1 MRRVILLTL
10 CLLAATA
17 AFAQKK
23 GAAAAPAAP
32 AAPAGPGP
40 KSQAE
45 VQAVNAAIQAQTA
58 DDRIKAVDDL
68 ITKFPSTDFKSFALM
83 MEAEAWQTKGDTVKT
98 IVFGE
103 QALQADPKNFDADN
117 LLANALAATTR
128 DTDLDKDDKLTR
140 AEKYAHDSLDVLNA
154 GVRPFTTPEQTW
166 PKIRAGAQAQAWQA
180 LGMVALVRKKTDEA
194 VADFQKGV
202 DADASPLLMIRAGRA
217 LLLAKKPDEAITWF
231 DKALA
236 SPDATAQ
243 AKSIAE
249 SDKARAVQAKGSK

>member
-1 MRRVILLTL
+1 MRRLILLTL
-10 CLLAATA
+10 CLLAASV

-23 GAAAAPAAP
+23 GSAPAP

-68 ITKFPSTDFKSFALM
+68 ITKFPNTDFKSFALM
-83 MEAEAWQTKGDTVKT
+83 MEAESWQAKGDNVKA

-117 LLANALAATTR
+117 LLANVLAATTR

-140 AEKYAHDSLDVLNA
+140 ADKYAHDSLDILNT
-154 GVRPFTTPEQTW
+154 GVRPFTTPEATW
-166 PKIRAGAQAQAWQA
+166 PKVKADAQAQAWQA
-180 LGMVALVRKKTDEA
+180 LGMVAIVRKKSDEA
-194 VADFQKGV
+194 IADFQKGI
-202 DADASPLLMIRAGRA
+202 DANASPLLMVRVGRV
-217 LLLAKKPDEAITWF
+217 LLAQNKNDEAITWY

-236 SPDATAQ
+236 SPNVPAQ
-243 AKSIAE
+243 VKSIAE
-249 SDKARAVQAKGSK
+249 ADKARAVAAKGSK

>member
-1 MRRVILLTL
+1 MRRLVLLTL
-10 CLLAATA
+10 CLLAASV

-23 GAAAAPAAP
+23 GPATP
-32 AAPAGPGP
+32 ANPPGPGP

-68 ITKFPSTDFKSFALM
+68 ITKFPKTDFKSFALV
-83 MEAEAWQTKGDTVKT
+83 MEAESWQAKGDSVKT

-117 LLANALAATTR
+117 ILANTLAATTR

-140 AEKYAHDSLDVLNA
+140 GEKYAHDSLDLLNT
-154 GVRPFTTPEQTW
+154 GTRPFTTPEQTW
-166 PKIRAGAQAQAWQA
+166 PKVKADAQAQAWQA
-180 LGMVALVRKKTDEA
+180 LGMIAIVRKKSDEA
-194 VADFQKGV
+194 IADFQKGI
-202 DADASPLLMIRAGRA
+202 DANASPLLMVRLGRV
-217 LLLAKKPDEAITWF
+217 LLAQNKNDEAISWD

-236 SPDATAQ
+236 SPNLPPQ
-243 AKSIAE
+243 VKSIAE
-249 SDKARAVQAKGSK
+249 ADKARAVAAKGSK

>member
-1 MRRVILLTL
+1 MRRLVFLTL
-10 CLLAATA
+10 CLLAASV

-23 GAAAAPAAP
+23 AASTP

-68 ITKFPSTDFKSFALM
+68 ITKFPNTDFKSFALV
-83 MEAEAWQTKGDTVKT
+83 MEAESWQVKGDSVKT

-117 LLANALAATTR
+117 LLANTLAATTR
-128 DTDLDKDDKLTR
+128 DTDLDKDDKLKR
-140 AEKYAHDSLDVLNA
+140 GEKYAHDSLDLLNT
-154 GVRPFTTPEQTW
+154 GTRPFTTPEQTW
-166 PKIRAGAQAQAWQA
+166 PKVKSDAEAQAWQA
-180 LGMVALVRKKTDEA
+180 LGMIAIVRKKSDEA
-194 VADFQKGV
+194 ITDFQKGI
-202 DADASPLLMIRAGRA
+202 DANASPLLMVRLGRV
-217 LLLAKKPDEAITWF
+217 LLAQNKNDEAISWY

-236 SPDATAQ
+236 SPNLPPQ
-243 AKSIAE
+243 VKSIADA
-249 SDKARAVQAKGSK
+249 DKARAVAAKGSK